1 MRVVDLIIK
10 KRNGFALTKEEIDFI
25 ISGYVDGSIPDYQ
38 ISALM
43 MAIYFNPLNDEEKS
57 ILTTA
62 MLKSGEEIDLSLIEG
77 VKVDKHSTGG
87 VGDKTS
93 LVVGPIASAAGIK
106 IAKMSGRGLGHTGG
120 TLDKLESIPG
130 FKIEVNKE
138 EFLKQ
143 VNNIGLAII
152 GQTAN
157 ITPADKKLYALRDV
171 TGTIESRGLI
181 AASIM
186 SKKLASGADNI
197 VLDVKVG
204 SGAFMKNFEDAKL
217 LAIDMVNIG
226 SNANR
231 KTVAVLTNMEQ
242 PLGNA
247 IGNRLEVIE
256 AIETLKGNGPKD
268 FTELCIKLASEI
280 LLVSGLYKTEE
291 ESYNKVIEVINN
303 GSALNKLKDM
313 IKWQHGDAGVID
325 DYSLMNEAEEQ
336 IELKYQEN
344 ETCYVEQ
351 LNALKVGEAAMILG
365 AGRATK
371 EDIIDYSVG
380 IVLNKKVGDSLR
392 NGDVIATIHTNG
404 KNTEKAI
411 ELLLEAYTLSS
422 SQPEIKNIIL
432 DIVR

>member
-10 KRNGFALTKEEIDFI
+10 KRNGLTLTKEEIEYI
-25 ISGYVDGSIPDYQ
+25 ISGYVNGQIPDYQ

-120 TLDKLESIPG
+120 TLDKMESIPG
-130 FKIEVNKE
+130 FKIEVDKE
-138 EFLKQ
+138 DFLKQ

-204 SGAFMKNFEDAKL
+204 SGAFMKNLEEAKL
-217 LAIDMVNIG
+217 LAIDMVKIG
-226 SNANR
+226 TSANR

-247 IGNRLEVIE
+247 IGNRLEVVE
-256 AIETLKGNGPKD
+256 AIETLKGNGPAD
-268 FTELCIKLASEI
+268 FTELCYKLATEI

-291 ESYNKVIEVINN
+291 EAYQKVVDVVKD
-303 GSALNKLKDM
+303 GTALNQLRNM
-313 IKWQHGDAGVID
+313 IKWQHGDSNVID
-325 DYSLMNEAEEQ
+325 DYSLMKEADEV
-336 IELKYQEN
+336 IELKYE
-344 ETCYVEQ
+344 ESEVCYVEH
-351 LNALKVGEAAMILG
+351 LDALKVGEAAMILG

-371 EDIIDYSVG
+371 EDVIDYAVG
-380 IVLNKKVGDSLR
+380 IILNKKVGDRLQ

-404 KNTEKAI
+404 KNTDKAI
-411 ELLLEAYTLSS
+411 ELLLDAYTLTSNK
-422 SQPEIKNIIL
+422 PENKNIIL

>member
-62 MLKSGEEIDLSLIEG
+62 MLKSGEEIDLSLIDG

-130 FKIEVNKE
+130 FKIEVDKKD
-138 EFLKQ
+138 FLRQ

-217 LAIDMVNIG
+217 LAIDMVKIG
-226 SNANR
+226 SSANR

-291 ESYNKVIEVINN
+291 ESHNKVIEVINN

-313 IKWQHGDAGVID
+313 IKWQHGDASVVD

-351 LNALKVGEAAMILG
+351 LDALKVGEAVMILG

-371 EDIIDYSVG
+371 EDVIDYSVG
-380 IVLNKKVGDSLR
+380 IVLNKKVGDCLK
-392 NGDVIATIHTNG
+392 NGDVIAILHTNG